1 LGDVAYWL
9 TGILLIILIVLAG
22 LSVASRKAPNLG
34 ISDGKLTPC
43 PDTPNCVSS
52 ENTDRSSSIPPFT
65 LGVPADQSW
74 TAAKEAV
81 RLAGGKIHKE
91 SDDYLRATFSTR
103 ILHFTDDL
111 EMRRD
116 LDRGLIQIRS
126 ASRVGHSDFGVN
138 RRRVEIIKD
147 FFCNKT
153 NGSGPGRPCQ

>member
-1 LGDVAYWL
+1 MRNVAYWL

-22 LSVASRKAPNLG
+22 LSVASRKEPDLG
-34 ISDGKLTPC
+34 ISEGRLTPC
-43 PDTPNCVSS
+43 PDSPNCVSS
-52 ENTDRSSSIPPFT
+52 EESSRSSSIPPLT

-91 SDDYLRATFSTR
+91 SDDYLWATFTTR

-126 ASRVGHSDFGVN
+126 ASRVGRSDFGAN

-153 NGSGPGRPCQ
+153 NGSGPERPCQ